1 MPAMSERPE
10 IVRGMPDKR
19 YRPWT
24 PHQSYL
30 LPPSPLEWLPE
41 NHLAYFV
48 LEVVQTLDVSGI
60 EQRIRRKD
68 ARGTRPY
75 PPAMMVALLLY
86 AYCTGVFSSRKIAR
100 ATHDIVAFR
109 VLAGGA
115 HPHFTTINEFR
126 LTHHEALAELFVQ
139 GLSLCKKAGLVTVG
153 HVALDGS
160 KIQANAS
167 KHKAMSYER
176 MQSDEARLR
185 REIEAL
191 LARAEATDR
200 AEDGR
205 YGPGQDIEDLPV
217 ELARREQRLARL
229 REAKAALEREATQ
242 ARAKVLREN
251 AVRQRDKAA
260 DAAVDDAERQRAARR
275 AEASEQRAQALDPH
289 DDNDDSPAADG
300 GASSD
305 DLPHHRVPT
314 TPDGT
319 PAPAAQRNFTDPDSR
334 IMKNNTGYLQAYN
347 AQAAVDGTSQVIVAC
362 ALTNQAPDPEHLP
375 PMLDRIE
382 ANCGATPER
391 LSADSGYFSADN
403 VDACEQRGVDA
414 YLAVGR
420 ERHAAGASARQ
431 RNESATRAQQAKQRM
446 RDKLATPSGKA
457 IYARRKTIAEP
468 PFGQIKEARG
478 FRRFSLRGL
487 AKARSEWAF
496 VCLTHNLLK
505 LYRATWPATSTGYAA
520 HAAPAT

>member
-1 MPAMSERPE
+1 MSEPRE
-10 IVRGMPDKR
+10 IVNGMRDKS

-48 LEVVQTLDVSGI
+48 LEVVQTLDLSAI
-60 EQRIRRKD
+60 EGAIRDKD

-75 PPAMMVALLLY
+75 APAMMVALLVY
-86 AYCTGVFSSRKIAR
+86 GYCVGVFSSRKIAQ
-100 ATHDIVAFR
+100 ATYDIVAFR

-115 HPHFTTINEFR
+115 HPYFTTIAEFR
-126 LTHHEALAELFVQ
+126 RTHHEALADRFVQ
-139 GLSLCKKAGLVTVG
+139 VLKLCQKAGLVTLG
-153 HVALDGS
+153 HVATDGS

-176 MQSDEARLR
+176 MQSEEARLR
-185 REIEAL
+185 SEVEAL
-191 LARAEATDR
+191 LGQADAIDR
-200 AEDGR
+200 EEDGR
-205 YGPGQDIEDLPV
+205 YGTGIDAEDLPA
-217 ELARREQRLARL
+217 ELARREQRLAKIRD
-229 REAKAALEREATQ
+229 AKAALEREAAE
-242 ARAKVLREN
+242 ARAEALRDQ
-251 AVRQRDKAA
+251 AAAQRAKAA
-260 DAAVDDAERQRAARR
+260 DPSVDPAERQRADQR
-275 AEASEQRAQALDPH
+275 ADERERSAQALAPGH
-289 DDNDDSPAADG
+289 ENDDEPPAAG
-300 GASSD
+300 GAPSD

-314 TPDGT
+314 TPEGR
-319 PAPAAQRNFTDPDSR
+319 PAPTAQRNFTDPDSR

-347 AQAAVDGTSQVIVAC
+347 AQTAVDEASQVIVAC

-382 ANCGATPER
+382 KNCGAPPAI
-391 LSADSGYFSADN
+391 LSGDSGYFSAQN
-403 VDACEQRGVDA
+403 VAACEQRGIDA

-420 ERHAAGASARQ
+420 ERAAKDASAPQ
-431 RNESATRAQQAKQRM
+431 PVEPATPAQLAKQRM
-446 RDKLATPSGKA
+446 RDKLGTDAGRA

-505 LYRATWPATSTGYAA
+505 LYRATWSAMSTGYAA
-520 HAAPAT
+520 HAATAT